1 MKLGELRAALRNHK
15 GKVYVEAV
23 VQGKTVQVPVQKTE
37 FIKDTLAHY
46 GEHKNSETGLTLE
59 GDRVVREGGV
69 TAAPRP
75 LAQEPD
81 YLHEDDDL
89 LPNGGADPQPSSDEG
104 ADEGEAFEDLL
115 G

>member
-23 VQGKTVQVPVQKTE
+23 VQGEPVSVPVQKTE
-37 FIKDTLAHY
+37 FIKDTLAKF

-59 GDRVVREGGV
+59 GDRVVREGGA
-69 TAAPRP
+69 TAVPRP
-75 LAQEPD
+75 LPTPEPN

-89 LPNGGADPQPSSDEG
+89 LPNGGVDPEPITAEAD
-104 ADEGEAFEDLL
+104 FEDLL